1 MPDHQPRVVA
11 VIPCLN
17 EEKHI
22 EGLVRA
28 LAADRGVMDLT
39 IVIADGGSSDRT
51 PEIAQMLAATLPA
64 VRYLHNP
71 RRLQG
76 AALNLAVE
84 TFADDCEYLI
94 RLDAHAR
101 YPAGY
106 CRALVD
112 EAEALGA
119 DSVVVTMGTAGRGW
133 FQRAAAA
140 AQNSLLGNGGAAHR
154 NAALNGK
161 WVEHGHHALMRVSAF
176 KSVGGYDESFSTNED
191 AELDIRLKKSGF
203 RIWLTDRT
211 SLTYFPREKPWA
223 LLRQYFRFGQGR
235 ARTIRKHRLIPRL
248 RQILPL
254 AVAPAVLLLALTPLH
269 WVFAL
274 PFACWAAVCIAYGL
288 VIGMR
293 ARDGSAM
300 MAGPA
305 AMLMHLGWSFGFAA
319 AMLGRRAW

>member
-1 MPDHQPRVVA
+1 MPDHQTRVLA

-22 EGLVRA
+22 ERLVRA
-28 LAADRGVMDLT
+28 LAADRGGMDMT

-51 PEIAQMLAATLPA
+51 PEIARQLASSLPG

-76 AALNLAVE
+76 AAINLAVE
-84 TFADDCEYLI
+84 TFGGGCEYLI
-94 RLDAHAR
+94 RLDAHAG
-101 YPAGY
+101 YPKGY
-106 CRALVD
+106 CHALVQ

-119 DSVVVTMGTAGRGW
+119 DSVVVTMHTAGSGR

-154 NAALNGK
+154 NAALKGK
-161 WVEHGHHALMRVSAF
+161 WVEHGHHALMRIPAF
-176 KSVGGYDESFSTNED
+176 KFVAGYDEKFPTNED
-191 AELDIRLKKSGF
+191 AELDIRLRKSGF
-203 RIWLTDRT
+203 RIWLTGRT
-211 SLTYFPREKPWA
+211 SLTYFPRERPFA

-235 ARTIRKHRLIPRL
+235 ARTIRKHRVIPRL
-248 RQILPL
+248 RQVLPL
-254 AVAPAVLLLALTPLH
+254 AVVPAALLLMLTPLH

-274 PFACWAAVCIAYGL
+274 PFSCWASLCLVYGAFL
-288 VIGMR
+288 GLR
-293 ARDGSAM
+293 ARDPAAM
-300 MAGPA
+300 MAGAA

-319 AMLGRRAW
+319 AMLGRRAS